1 MKKFLILLVA
11 LVFVLGATA
20 AFAIDGPH
28 NFNDRYAPYQGT
40 KSACMFCH
48 LPHGGSTNTTGLP
61 LWARKNA
68 VTTFQVYG
76 GGATI
81 SGSTVGQP
89 GAFSLACLSCHDG
102 ATAMNTVYKNGTAL
116 NYSLNGTTTPTT
128 IYNLSGG
135 SYNPVIGNDSNRT
148 GNNDLRNDH
157 PVGVVYNSSASYAGL
172 SSSVTQIGSSSN
184 YLVNGKFIIFGGGDG
199 TGTLECGSCHDP
211 HNYNATGETFTDG
224 ETGMTGNNGGV
235 GGKYL
240 RAPVSSI
247 CTDCHSRK

>member
-1 MKKFLILLVA
+1 
-11 LVFVLGATA
+11 
-20 AFAIDGPH
+20 
-28 NFNDRYAPYQGT
+28 
-40 KSACMFCH
+40 MFCH

-61 LWARKNA
+61 LWARQNS

-76 GGATI
+76 GGSTI

-102 ATAMNTVYKNGTAL
+102 ATSVNVVYKNGTQL
-116 NYSLNGTTTPTT
+116 TYTVNISGPIQYV
-128 IYNLSGG
+128 GG
-135 SYNPVIGNDSNRT
+135 SYNPVIGNDSNGSGT
-148 GNNDLRNDH
+148 NDLRNDH
-157 PVGVVYNSSASYAGL
+157 PVGVVYDSSASYAGL
-172 SSSVTQIGSSSN
+172 ESTNITQIGSSSN

-199 TGTLECGSCHDP
+199 AGKLECGSCHDP

-224 ETGMTGNNGGV
+224 ELMTGANGGT